1 MKENAG
7 VSNKWLWLTVPIAIL
22 LTVAAGSGVFVRGL
36 YRDTTYL
43 AVQAR
48 GQDAITLFA
57 VLPAMVISAF
67 LAARGSQRARLVWLG
82 GLIFLA
88 FVLAPTAF
96 TPGLLP
102 TRHMAGSIVGRSLD
116 LLHYMAIVSGVVF
129 LVASMIYSRMTT
141 GNARPLAARHLLI
154 VLMLLLTLISQFAIS
169 PKMHAIRAEVGVIDS
184 VPLDSPARR
193 EFDRLH
199 VWSEK
204 FEEAVLLLGLVA
216 LYTTAQAFK

>member
-1 MKENAG
+1 MTF
-7 VSNKWLWLTVPIAIL
+7 LRFLML
-22 LTVAAGSGVFVRGL
+22 LS
-36 YRDTTYL
+36 
-43 AVQAR
+43 
-48 GQDAITLFA
+48 
-57 VLPAMVISAF
+57 
-67 LAARGSQRARLVWLG
+67 LVVWIG
-82 GLIFLA
+82 GIIFLA

-129 LVASMIYSRMTT
+129 LIASMAYSRMTSGT
-141 GNARPLAARHLLI
+141 AKPLAARHLLI
-154 VLMLLLTLISQFAIS
+154 ALMLVLTVISQFAIS
-169 PKMHAIRAEVGVIDS
+169 PKMHAIRAEARVIDDL
-184 VPLDSPARR
+184 PLDSPLRM

-216 LYTTAQAFK
+216 IYMTARAFR